1 MMEKWYMWTA
11 LFLLALPAAA
21 APGAMPVAPKDPPVR
36 VWFNYDGDYAYGDRA
51 KVYAKSARDTYLI
64 VLRSDGAGRVRVLF
78 PLDPQD
84 EQRITG
90 GKKHEL
96 KGRGGR
102 EAFVA
107 DDTSGAGTVLAAIS
121 DKPFRFDQFAQDGLW
136 NTRAL
141 SNPRVRDDAE
151 AGLLG
156 LVQRMK
162 TPDQHFDYD
171 VAHYVV
177 SDRYARDLYSYPY
190 PYTGPAWWGYDPW
203 WGGRGIGLGFSWG
216 PRGIYRYHRGWRG
229 W

>member
-1 MMEKWYMWTA
+1 MLTV
-11 LFLLALPAAA
+11 LLLLASTATA
-21 APGAMPVAPKDPPVR
+21 APAAMPVASKDPPIR
-36 VWFNYDGDYAYGDRA
+36 VWFNSDGTYGYGDRA
-51 KVYAKSARDTYLI
+51 KAYAKSAQDTYLI

-90 GKKHEL
+90 GKKYEL
-96 KGRGGR
+96 KGRGDR

-107 DDTSGAGTVLAAIS
+107 DDSSGAGTVLAAIS
-121 DKPFRFDQFAQDGLW
+121 DKPFRLDQFAQNGLW
-136 NTRAL
+136 DSRAL
-141 SNPRVRDDAE
+141 SNPQVRDDAE
-151 AGLLG
+151 SGLLE

-190 PYTGPAWWGYDPW
+190 PYAGPAWWGYDPW
-203 WGGRGIGLGFSWG
+203 WGGRGIGLGFSWR
-216 PRGIYRYHRGWRG
+216 PRGFYRFHRGLRG

>member
-1 MMEKWYMWTA
+1 MFTA
-11 LFLLALPAAA
+11 LLLLASLPAAA
-21 APGAMPVAPKDPPVR
+21 PMAIPVASKDPPVR
-36 VWFNYDGDYAYGDRA
+36 VWFNYDGNYGYGDRA
-51 KVYAKSARDTYLI
+51 KVYAKSAQDGYLI
-64 VLRSDGAGRVRVLF
+64 VFRADGAGRVRVLF

-84 EQRITG
+84 NQRITG
-90 GKKHEL
+90 GKKYEL

-121 DKPFRFDQFAQDGLW
+121 DKPFRLDQFTQNGLW
-136 NTRAL
+136 DIRAL
-141 SNPRVRDDAE
+141 SNPRLRDDAE
-151 AGLLG
+151 SGLLE

-162 TPDQHFDYD
+162 TPEQHFDYD
-171 VAHYVV
+171 VAHYVA

-190 PYTGPAWWGYDPW
+190 PYAGPAWWGYDPW

-216 PRGIYRYHRGWRG
+216 SRGFYGFHRGWRG